1 LKANISGVKTK
12 QGQGGDDLPAGSGIG
27 LGGADDISRSPV
39 TTRAVSSRV
48 MLGNHGGS
56 IDTGVF
62 GNEGME
68 GKKEVGKGRDKN
80 GQEGLKLN
88 RDHF

>member
-1 LKANISGVKTK
+1 MKANISGVKTK
-12 QGQGGDDLPAGSGIG
+12 TGTRGDDLPAGSGIG

-56 IDTGVF
+56 IETGVF
-62 GNEGME
+62 G
-68 GKKEVGKGRDKN
+68 KEEWGEKRRLEKGGIIRRQK
-80 GQEGLKLN
+80 GTRRG
-88 RDHF
+88 